1 MLDRSAFSEAEI
13 FASTLYISRQNC
25 KFEKRSVTRKRPKT
39 RKKSTFCQNHTI
51 ITYFKKRELLLC
63 VLLKVNHQVH
73 ASVMKIMKM
82 CTMEIQK
89 IPVPPF
95 ALKHRFNLNISFF
108 IPSHLFFCHFHKL
121 LSSLFVV
128 AMRLGYNRLPSNTHC
143 TLCKAIEKTTK
154 MSNEQ
159 KKKKQH
165 RELVQTKFSSNYN
178 AIFERMKKMCSA
190 PSRSR
195 LTSFF
200 SQQFFFFHLLPRKE
214 ATTHREKVCGEVLHE
229 NGSKFVASTCEQKIP
244 ESRGKRQKA
253 EIKKRSEKRR
263 NESREKWVLK

>member
-159 KKKKQH
+159 KKKTAPRTCTNKIFLKLQ
-165 RELVQTKFSSNYN
+165 RDFRANEKNVLSSI
-178 AIFERMKKMCSA
+178 AIEVNIIFFPAVFFLSFAATERSND
-190 PSRSR
+190 
-195 LTSFF
+195 T
-200 SQQFFFFHLLPRKE
+200 QRKGV
-214 ATTHREKVCGEVLHE
+214 R
-229 NGSKFVASTCEQKIP
+229 
-244 ESRGKRQKA
+244 
-253 EIKKRSEKRR
+253 
-263 NESREKWVLK
+263 